1 MYTFVI
7 QLIDLLARGQ
17 VGLFLVFF
25 IVTWALYITKLI
37 KSAKTPKIKV
47 DRNIQLSEYPSI
59 TVIIPVVDEPMHVW
73 EHTLTNVK
81 DSIYGLKAQV
91 LVVANGGN
99 GKKEGAYA
107 KKLGFDVISIE
118 QASKRRAI
126 AAASS
131 ISNGEVTI
139 ILDSDTITTR
149 DAMRTLLQAFEDKR
163 VGGATP
169 RHVIDMWFAEN
180 ISSKRNIWRR
190 IADWLEDIRF
200 EEVLK
205 GQNGAVGCLPG
216 RLLAIR
222 TKLLHKYID
231 GLVGQRFL
239 GKPCISGDDRYLTSR
254 LLEDGF
260 KTVYVEDSM
269 VITQAPDTLKGF
281 VQQRLRWSRTS
292 LRETIL
298 SLNWIFRYPYLALTT
313 LANVIMRWFFFVV
326 VVTAILAWVGIID
339 RPHVVNLSFEVVV
352 LGTIIG
358 YIMSGF
364 FRHLRH
370 LLNKPQDIVLLP
382 VFLFV
387 TTFILTPVEWFGN
400 LTLIESGWMTRDTK

>member
-1 MYTFVI
+1 M
-7 QLIDLLARGQ
+7 
-17 VGLFLVFF
+17 
-25 IVTWALYITKLI
+25 
-37 KSAKTPKIKV
+37 
-47 DRNIQLSEYPSI
+47 
-59 TVIIPVVDEPMHVW
+59 
-73 EHTLTNVK
+73 
-81 DSIYGLKAQV
+81 
-91 LVVANGGN
+91 
-99 GKKEGAYA
+99 
-107 KKLGFDVISIE
+107 
-118 QASKRRAI
+118 
-126 AAASS
+126 
-131 ISNGEVTI
+131 
-139 ILDSDTITTR
+139 
-149 DAMRTLLQAFEDKR
+149 MRTLLQAFEDKR

-313 LANVIMRWFFFVV
+313 LANV
-326 VVTAILAWVGIID
+326 LCG
-339 RPHVVNLSFEVVV
+339 
-352 LGTIIG
+352 
-358 YIMSGF
+358 GF
-364 FRHLRH
+364 S
-370 LLNKPQDIVLLP
+370 LLL
-382 VFLFV
+382 
-387 TTFILTPVEWFGN
+387 
-400 LTLIESGWMTRDTK
+400 